1 MPQSLYL
8 CLEDCHPVHESV
20 RFLRCTALIGRQ
32 PGLAV
37 DLAGEVIWQAA
48 VPVYFELWVSGDDR
62 LICFRPAGSSE
73 GAIVHREGRSVLV
86 PEGKPVVV
94 LDGDEF
100 EIPGRRFRLHLHG
113 PATLASAPTW
123 FVPETSGAGRLAKLA
138 AGAAMTLS
146 ALGAVACGKGDSGKS
161 TEPEK
166 PTIEVRTK
174 PPDAPAPVMSPDPK
188 KDPGPELKPN
198 LMPVPPPEQKPHGEA
213 RPTPET

>member
-1 MPQSLYL
+1 MPQSLHL
-8 CLEDCHPVHESV
+8 CLEDCHAVHQSV
-20 RFLRCTALIGRQ
+20 RFLRCTALVGRQ

-37 DLAGEVIWQAA
+37 DLAGQVIWQAA

-73 GAIVHREGRSVLV
+73 GAIVHREGRSVRV

-94 LDGDEF
+94 LDGDEV

-113 PATLASAPTW
+113 PAAAASAPTW
-123 FVPETSGAGRLAKLA
+123 FVPDTSGPGRLAKLA

-146 ALGAVACGKGDSGKS
+146 ALGAVACGKGDS
-161 TEPEK
+161 EK
-166 PTIEVRTK
+166 TAPPAKPPIEVRTA

-188 KDPGPELKPN
+188 TGPGPVQKPA
-198 LMPVPPPEQKPHGEA
+198 PDTDPKPTPPP
-213 RPTPET
+213 